1 MRLVKIKRFDA
12 SSYFRPRGRPYSNVY
27 THVCNQYKD
36 IRTIISENSLRD
48 IQYEIDNEFIKAYE
62 ICDYT
67 N

>member
-36 IRTIISENSLRD
+36 IRAILMENSLRD
-48 IQYEIDNEFIKAYE
+48 IQDEIDKDFIKAYE
-62 ICDYT
+62 L
-67 N
+67 